1 MATINISSQA
11 IERAFEQSE
20 HFWQRALDL
29 EFEKGSAAER
39 EERSRRDYQAQVQ
52 AHLRAAFPQD
62 GETYEEY
69 VDRTWGQR

>member
-29 EFEKGSAAER
+29 ELEKGSAAER
-39 EERSRRDYQAQVQ
+39 EERSRRDYDRRPRAQAE
-52 AHLRAAFPQD
+52 
-62 GETYEEY
+62 G
-69 VDRTWGQR
+69 

>member
-39 EERSRRDYQAQVQ
+39 EERSRRND
-52 AHLRAAFPQD
+52 AHRHRAAFQAE
-62 GETYEEY
+62 G
-69 VDRTWGQR
+69 

>member
-1 MATINISSQA
+1 MASLNISTPA
-11 IERAFEQSE
+11 IEREFSSVEAY
-20 HFWQRALDL
+20 WQRALDL

-39 EERSRRDYQAQVQ
+39 EERSRHDYQAQVQ

-69 VDRTWGQR
+69 VERTWGQK